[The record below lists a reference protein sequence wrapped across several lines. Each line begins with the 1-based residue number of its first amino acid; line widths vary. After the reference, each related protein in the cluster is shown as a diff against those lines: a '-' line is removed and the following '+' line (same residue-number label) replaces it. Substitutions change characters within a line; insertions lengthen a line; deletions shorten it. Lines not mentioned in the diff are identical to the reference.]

1 MRSCAEIEKMLEIAG
16 KDIDFLADRAD
27 AGPTTRAMIAKVRE
41 YNASHGTAIKYCDTE
56 WLAYNTETKRD
67 AYNMSSGGDA
77 TKSFMFSKWIYA
89 LNLLKNFMGFQ
100 RMGDEMLFVNV
111 NNLANTHS
119 QCVMDTPKE
128 GAYLTAAGKA
138 MEFLSHSPAA
148 RVLKIKDYDPSM
160 KEDFQVQA
168 AWDKDRRRVVLYVCN
183 RTEGKRSAAFDLNAL
198 GRSFKSCAQT
208 RLHADS
214 PLAMNIL
221 NNQDAIKVITTS
233 GKASLKKGVYKVEV
247 PAWSFTELIL
257 E

>member
-1 MRSCAEIEKMLEIAG
+1 
-16 KDIDFLADRAD
+16 
-27 AGPTTRAMIAKVRE
+27 MIGRVRE
-41 YNASHGTAIKYCDTE
+41 YNASHGTSIKYCDTE

-67 AYNMSSGGDA
+67 AFNMTIGGEA
-77 TKSFMFSKWIYA
+77 TASFSFSKWFYA

-138 MEFLSHSPAA
+138 MEYISRSPAA
-148 RVLKIKDYDPSM
+148 RILKIKDYDPPM

-168 AWDKDRRRVVLYVCN
+168 AWDLERRRLVLYVCN
-183 RTEGKRSAAFDLNAL
+183 RTEGRRSAVFDLNLL
-198 GRSFKSCAQT
+198 GRTFNSSSQT
-208 RLHADS
+208 RLLADS
-214 PLAMNIL
+214 PLAMNTL
-221 NNQDAIKVITTS
+221 DNQDAIKVTHAT
-233 GKASLKKGVYKVEV
+233 GKARIKKGLCRIEV
-247 PAWSFTELIL
+247 PAWSFTELVL